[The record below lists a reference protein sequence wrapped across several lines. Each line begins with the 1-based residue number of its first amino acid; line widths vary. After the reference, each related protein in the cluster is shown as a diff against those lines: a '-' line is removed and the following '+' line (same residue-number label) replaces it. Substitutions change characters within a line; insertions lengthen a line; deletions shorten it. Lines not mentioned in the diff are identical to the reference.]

1 MSFPSFFEVTLSHTS
16 YSVLPFSSHPSL
28 LSVLVK
34 DGKVTGLLDFEFAAV
49 DYRAMELAVCLSKY
63 AGEPKAKEYFDDF
76 IRGYMQHAH
85 LTDEE
90 IEAVPVL
97 VNLRILSNVAYFV
110 GRKLAGED
118 DINSIT
124 TRLENYMTR
133 VDWVFSNAGAIIK
146 KLKEEA
152 KNAK

>member
-1 MSFPSFFEVTLSHTS
+1 MPFL
-16 YSVLPFSSHPSL
+16 YSLPSL
-28 LSVLVK
+28 HSVLVK

-63 AGEPKAKEYFDDF
+63 AGEPKAKEYFGQF
-76 IRGYMQHAH
+76 IDGFMQHAH

-90 IEAVPVL
+90 IEAIPTL

-118 DINSIT
+118 DISSIT

-133 VDWVFSNAGAIIK
+133 VDWVYANAEAIIS

-152 KNAK
+152 KKAK